1 MELMTGSFDIWA
13 MCESLHHMCRTS
25 GGGLSS
31 LRLYRAPGI
40 RVSIVN
46 IFLDVDVFYVQNK
59 ERTKYVN
66 LTSRS
71 GDI

>member
-1 MELMTGSFDIWA
+1 MELMSGSFDIHV
-13 MCESLHHMCRTS
+13 MCESLHHVCRTS

-40 RVSIVN
+40 RLSIDN
-46 IFLDVDVFYVQNK
+46 TFLDVDVFYIQNK
-59 ERTKYVN
+59 ERTKYIN

-71 GDI
+71 GDL